1 MKFVAFP
8 KQPAPYCVCLYQAL
22 EADGATVLDGQWNF
36 AWLRQHVARG
46 DVVHL
51 NWPSFLYSGGRRGIG
66 VARRFA
72 KFLLLMA
79 WLRLR
84 GARLW
89 WTAHNLLPHER
100 HRWPVLDVVAR
111 RVTIACA
118 EHVFVHGEHARQVLV
133 EAFPSAARKSR
144 LISHGN
150 WIAHYARAPERAA
163 ARRQLGLP
171 EQAFVYL
178 FLGQC
183 RPYKN
188 LGALVR
194 AFSRLPGE
202 HLRLVVAGT
211 FSDAAYRQ
219 EIEALAAADPRVL
232 LQPRYVD
239 DAELPVFMGACDVMC
254 LPYREILTSG
264 SAMLALSFGRPVI
277 SIDRGFLRD
286 VITDGAGLLIPAG
299 DEAALQSA
307 LQDAQRAAW
316 NEAHIVAQA
325 QSHTFEGAA
334 RVLLRTAVQR
344 AEVAL

>member
-22 EADGATVLDGQWNF
+22 EADGAEVLDGQWSA

-51 NWPSFLYSGGRRGIG
+51 NWPSFLYSGARRHVG
-66 VARRFA
+66 VAWRFL
-72 KFLLLMA
+72 KFVLLML

-100 HRWPVLDVVAR
+100 SRWPVLDVLAR
-111 RVTIACA
+111 RLTIALA
-118 EHVFVHGEHARQVLV
+118 EHVFVHGAHARDVLV
-133 EAFPSAARKSR
+133 EAFPAAARKCR

-163 ARRQLGLP
+163 ARRRLGLP
-171 EQAFVYL
+171 EDAFVYL

-188 LGALVR
+188 LGVLVR

-202 HLRLVVAGT
+202 PLRLVVAGT
-211 FSDAAYRQ
+211 FSDAAYRA

-232 LQPRYVD
+232 LQPQYVD

-286 VITDGAGLLIPAG
+286 VIDDGSGILIPAG
-299 DEAALQSA
+299 DDAALQQA
-307 LQDAQRAAW
+307 LQAAQRAPW

-325 QSHTFEGAA
+325 HAHTFEGAA
-334 RVLLRTAVQR
+334 RVLLHTAVPR
-344 AEVAL
+344 AGSAP